1 MHMSSTPTIESS
13 NLSISQL
20 FQDFYSVPDFQRE
33 YVWQA
38 SQIEKLLK
46 DLFEGLGL
54 EEGETNEFEYFL
66 GSIVVYPDSTDDI
79 PTFQLIDGQQRLT
92 TIYLIFCVLRDCI
105 QEFGS
110 SSKSIEN
117 YLQGTTQNTDTGED
131 VDRPRLCLQY
141 DTHGKKVLDEYLLHS
156 QVPEKELLNSSG
168 SANNIFKA
176 WKLIKIFF
184 SEHLEKEVK
193 IYKKAS
199 TAIANRT
206 KLIRIETPDLQNVL
220 KVFETI
226 NDRGIGLTPVDLL
239 KNYLFIHTSREI
251 DRNRHWQILTNK
263 WEDFLKNIYQS
274 KQKPLTFLRYYLMAS
289 YDVELSNSFPEEEIY
304 EWFLKHGRTEGID
317 RDPIKFLDDLI
328 LGADHYGKLTQ
339 GKNPDGSD
347 NIHLKAMCKIQSKF
361 KSHLVLSLAG
371 RFLEKSIFERLS
383 YYIENLS
390 FIIAITKKTR
400 QKEVNVTRQFAY
412 WSKKLRIV
420 KTNQDLDTFIEQNI
434 FPNLKELKEDFYRC
448 IIQMSQKSLAIYRLR
463 YLLAKIAQYVEKK
476 TYGHSE
482 SLDFY
487 LDKQITIEHIL
498 PQSTKLPYVDKL
510 GNLTL
515 LEKTINSSVSDNSYE
530 EKLQGY
536 KKSRIVITRS
546 LAEQLHVGHNTQI
559 NRALGDLGLK
569 EFRSW
574 DHESIEK
581 RQKILADIAMKVW
594 GLDNL

>member
-1 MHMSSTPTIESS
+1 MSIK
-13 NLSISQL
+13 QL
-20 FQDFYSVPDFQRE
+20 FDAFYSVPDFQRE
-33 YVWQA
+33 YVWQENEV
-38 SQIEKLLK
+38 QKLLQ

-54 EEGETNEFEYFL
+54 EEGESNKLEYFL
-66 GSIVVYPDSTDDI
+66 GSIVVYPDYTDDI

-110 SSKSIEN
+110 SSKSIES
-117 YLQGTTQNTDTGED
+117 YLQGTTQNMDTGED

-156 QVPEKELLNSSG
+156 RVPEKELLKSSA

-176 WKLIKIFF
+176 WKLINNFF
-184 SEHLEKEVK
+184 SEHLEKELT
-193 IYKKAS
+193 IYRKAS
-199 TAIANRT
+199 TAIANKT
-206 KLIRIETPDLQNVL
+206 KLIRIETPDLKNAL

-226 NDRGIGLTPVDLL
+226 NDRGVGLTPVDLL

-251 DRNRHWQILTNK
+251 DRNRHWQTLTNK
-263 WEDFLKNIYQS
+263 WEEFLKKIYQS

-304 EWFLKHGRTEGID
+304 EWFLKHGTTEGID

-328 LGADHYGKLTQ
+328 LAADHYGKLTQ

-347 NIHLKAMCKIQSKF
+347 NIHLKGISKIQGRF

-371 RFLEKSIFERLS
+371 RFLEKSIFEKFS

-390 FIIAITKKTR
+390 FVISVTKKTR
-400 QKEVNVTRQFAY
+400 QKDFNITRQFAY
-412 WSKKLRIV
+412 WSKKVRTIKNYDDMDDFVEENIV
-420 KTNQDLDTFIEQNI
+420 PQLQEV
-434 FPNLKELKEDFYRC
+434 KEEFYHC
-448 IIQMSQKSLAIYRLR
+448 LIQMSQKSLAIYRLR
-463 YLLAKIAQYVEKK
+463 YLLAKIAQYVEKQ

-498 PQSTKLPYVDKL
+498 PQSTKLSSVHKL

-515 LEKTINSSVSDNSYE
+515 LEKTINSSVSNKSYQ
-530 EKLQGY
+530 EKLLGY
-536 KKSRIVITRS
+536 RNSRIVITRS
-546 LAEQLHVGHNTQI
+546 LAEKLNVGHDTQI
-559 NRALGDLGLK
+559 NRALEDLRLT
-569 EFRSW
+569 EFRLW
-574 DHESIEK
+574 NDESIEK